1 MRLPFVSF
9 SSTQQYLKIMFKP
22 LVPTYKAQYGPGPL
36 YLQAMVN
43 CAGATSL

>member
-1 MRLPFVSF
+1 MQLPFVSF
-9 SSTQQYLKIMFKP
+9 GYTQQYSKIMFKP